1 MDRDKIIDE
10 AKDYVRELFAGMSDG
25 HDAGHTLRVYA
36 LAMRIAEGEPDCD
49 RFVTALAALLH
60 DADDR
65 KLFHTENNANARAFM
80 AARGVDADTAD
91 RVCIAVNAVSF
102 SQNKGRLPS
111 TAEGRVVRDADR
123 LDAMGAVGVAR
134 TFAFGGRAGRPL
146 RTSVDHFHE
155 KLLLLRDGLLTDT
168 ARRMGE
174 DRHRFL
180 EVFLRTLEEE
190 TSGQY

>member
-10 AKDYVRELFAGMSDG
+10 AKDYVRALFARNADG
-25 HDAGHTLRVYA
+25 HDPEHTLRVYD
-36 LAMRIAEGEPDCD
+36 LAMRLAAEEPGCD

-65 KLFHTENNANARAFM
+65 KLFQTENNANARAFM
-80 AARGVDADTAD
+80 ASRGVDAETAE
-91 RVCIAVNAVSF
+91 RVLLAVNAVSF
-102 SQNKGRLPS
+102 SRNRGRLPP
-111 TAEGRVVRDADR
+111 TAEGRIVRDADR
-123 LDAMGAVGVAR
+123 LDAMGAVGIAR

-146 RTSVDHFHE
+146 RSSVEHFHD